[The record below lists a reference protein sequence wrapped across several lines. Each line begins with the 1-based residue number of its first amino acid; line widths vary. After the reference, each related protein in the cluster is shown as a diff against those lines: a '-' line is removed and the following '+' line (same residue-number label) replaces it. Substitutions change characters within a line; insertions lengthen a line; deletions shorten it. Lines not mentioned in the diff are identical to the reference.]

1 MDHYIDIRILPDA
14 EMRENVL
21 LNKVYTKFHK
31 ALCTLDAED
40 IGVSFPEYK
49 IKLGR
54 LLRIHSNAERL
65 TELQKMQWLGGLVGY
80 CNIAEIKLVPE
91 NTTFRVISRIQTTM
105 SPAKYRRLLA
115 RGTITEKEQKQY
127 KAKMF
132 QKGLDNPYM
141 ELESASTGKKY
152 RRYLI
157 FSDLLDN
164 SVEGKFDQFGLSK
177 TATVPWFL

>member
-31 ALCTLDAED
+31 ALCTLDADD
-40 IGVSFPEYK
+40 IGISFPEYK

-54 LLRIHSNAERL
+54 GLRIHGKAERL
-65 TELQKMQWLGGLVGY
+65 AELQKLQWLGGLSGY
-80 CNIAEIKLVPE
+80 CSISEIKSVPE
-91 NTTFRVISRIQTTM
+91 DASYRVISRIQTTM
-105 SPAKYRRLLA
+105 SLSKYRRLLA
-115 RGTITEKEQKQY
+115 RGTITEQEQKQY

-132 QKGLDNPYM
+132 QKGLDNPFL

-152 RRYLI
+152 RRYI
-157 FSDLLDN
+157 NFSDLIDTP
-164 SVEGKFDQFGLSK
+164 VEGVFDKFGLSK
-177 TATVPWFL
+177 KATVPFF

>member
-1 MDHYIDIRILPDA
+1 MNHYINIRILPDA

-31 ALCTLDAED
+31 ALCTLEADD

-54 LLRIHSNAERL
+54 VLRIHGRAERL
-65 TELQKMQWLGGLVGY
+65 EELQKLQWLGGLSGY
-80 CNIAEIKLVPE
+80 CEISEIKPVPE
-91 NTTFRVISRIQTTM
+91 DASYLVVSRIQTTM

-115 RGTITEKEQKQY
+115 RGTISEQEQKQY

-132 QKGLDNPYM
+132 QKSLDNPYL
-141 ELESASTGKKY
+141 ELVSISTGKKY
-152 RRYLI
+152 RRYLA
-157 FSDLLDN
+157 FSEILKLSKDG
-164 SVEGKFDQFGLSK
+164 VFDQFGLSK
-177 TATVPWFL
+177 TATVPWF

>member
-31 ALCTLDAED
+31 ALYTMDAND

-54 LLRIHSNAERL
+54 LMRIHGTMNRL
-65 TELQKMQWLGGLVGY
+65 VELQKMQWLGGLVGY
-80 CNIAEIKLVPE
+80 CDISEIRLVPKE
-91 NTTFRVISRIQTTM
+91 TTFRIISRIQTTM
-105 SPAKYRRLLA
+105 SPSKYRRLLM
-115 RGTITEKEQKQY
+115 RRSVTEQEQKKY

-132 QKGLDNPYM
+132 QKGLNNPYL
-141 ELESASTGKKY
+141 ELESKSTGQLY
-152 RRYLI
+152 RRYFK
-157 FSDLLDN
+157 FSELLSQPVN
-164 SVEGKFDQFGLSK
+164 GKFDKFGLSK
-177 TATVPWFL
+177 KATIPWF